1 MLIDYDSA
9 SNIGGWQ
16 WTASIG
22 TDAVP
27 YFRNFNPTTQSQKF
41 DPEGKFIRKYVK
53 ELNDIPKE
61 YIHELYRYM
70 KQLNKQ
76 YGIDIEKL
84 YNKPIIN
91 HKIQRLR
98 ATEMF
103 NI

>member
-1 MLIDYDSA
+1 
-9 SNIGGWQ
+9 
-16 WTASIG
+16 
-22 TDAVP
+22 
-27 YFRNFNPTTQSQKF
+27 
-41 DPEGKFIRKYVK
+41 
-53 ELNDIPKE
+53 
-61 YIHELYRYM
+61 M